1 MKRFEIFFG
10 LLKIPADF
18 VMTALAFIAA
28 YKLRLITT
36 PLEGFAK
43 PIDLTVL
50 PTLQEYILFS
60 LNAAAALVAIF
71 TIGKMYTLRGN
82 YKLSKEISKTITLG
96 IVWFMALITY
106 FFYVHSFP
114 FSRLALLYS
123 WALSILFII
132 IGRIIIKV
140 FQRILFNYGLGKRS
154 IIFIGNNEITQK
166 ISEKISQDHGYK
178 ILGII
183 GNKNSKTS
191 IPLLGSI
198 QQLKYILRS
207 KKPDEI
213 IQTETETSQSHDQEI
228 LEFCELNHISY
239 RFIPN
244 LIDVR
249 RTNISV
255 DTISGIPIINLKP
268 TPLDGWGKV
277 IKRIMDIIGAI
288 VGFIVLSPIFIITA
302 VAIKIDSKGPILFSK
317 LDNGQPVKRVGQ
329 NGRLFKFYKFR
340 SMQPK
345 TDSLRYKHLSE
356 QNLRKD
362 GPLVKISNDPRVT
375 NIGKFLRKYSIDELP
390 QLWNVLVGNMSLVGP
405 RPHLP
410 EEVANYKDHHHF
422 VLTIKPGL
430 TGMAQIS
437 GRSDLNFEEEVKLDR
452 FYIENW
458 SLLLDLKIIF
468 KTLTIVMRGYKE

>member
-1 MKRFEIFFG
+1 
-10 LLKIPADF
+10 
-18 VMTALAFIAA
+18 MTALAFIAA

-43 PIDLTVL
+43 PIDLSVL

-60 LNAAAALVAIF
+60 LKAATTLVAIF
-71 TIGKMYTLRGN
+71 TVGKMYTLRGN
-82 YKLSKEISKTITLG
+82 YKLSKETGKTITLG

-106 FFYVHSFP
+106 FFYTHSFP

-123 WALSILFII
+123 WTLSILFII
-132 IGRIIIKV
+132 LGRVVIKI
-140 FQRILFNYGLGKRS
+140 FQRILFNYGLGRRS
-154 IIFIGNNEITQK
+154 LIFIGNNEITQE
-166 ISEKISQDHGYK
+166 ISGKISQDHGYK

-183 GNKNSKTS
+183 GTKKKKSS
-191 IPLLGSI
+191 IPILGSI
-198 QQLKYILRS
+198 QQLKYILRT

-213 IQTETETSQSHDQEI
+213 IQTETETSQAHDQEI
-228 LEFCELNHISY
+228 LEFCELNNINY

-255 DTISGIPIINLKP
+255 ETISGIPIINLNP

-277 IKRIMDIIGAI
+277 IKRIMDIIGSI
-288 VGFIVLSPIFIITA
+288 LGFLILSPIFILTA
-302 VAIKIDSKGPILFSK
+302 IAIKIDSKGPILFSK

-329 NGRLFKFYKFR
+329 NGHLFKFYKFR

-345 TDSLRYKHLSE
+345 TDNMRYTQLAH
-356 QNLRKD
+356 QNIRKD
-362 GPLVKISNDPRVT
+362 GPLVKIQNDPRVT
-375 NIGKFLRKYSIDELP
+375 SVGKFIRKYSIDELP
-390 QLWNVLVGNMSLVGP
+390 QLWNVLVGNVSLVGP

-458 SLLLDLKIIF
+458 SLLLDLKIIL
-468 KTLTIVMRGYKE
+468 KTLTIVMKGYKE